1 MKLFSLIISL
11 FLTAQVFA
19 ISSEVVLD
27 NKEIDLGELDQP
39 ENSLVVLDFNL
50 LRNSQSP
57 QKIKLTFKFKYLK
70 ESCVEHELQYT
81 DVPALEQMVC
91 NPINCSEEES
101 ECLGNHYQCD
111 SVVAE
116 SYQIPKRV
124 CVKKGLIQKE
134 KVSFIKLNFKNAIVL
149 SDDASEKFN
158 IKLRQLNIKKKSLK
172 FGGSVV
178 DSASKYKISN
188 SLLGFGK
195 TIKFK
200 AER

>member
-11 FLTAQVFA
+11 LLTVQVFA
-19 ISSEVVLD
+19 TANEVVLD
-27 NKEIDLGELDQP
+27 NKEIDLGVLDQP

-50 LRNSQSP
+50 LRSSQSP
-57 QKIKLTFKFKYLK
+57 SKVKLTFKFKYLK
-70 ESCVEHELQYT
+70 ESCVEHKLQYT
-81 DVPALEQMVC
+81 NVPALEQMVC
-91 NPINCSEEES
+91 KPINCDQEKS
-101 ECLGNHYQCD
+101 ECLDVNYECNT
-111 SVVAE
+111 VVAE
-116 SYQIPKRV
+116 AYEIPKRV

-134 KVSFIKLNFKNAIVL
+134 KVSFVKLNFKKAVVL
-149 SDDASEKFN
+149 ADGATEKFN
-158 IKLRQLNIKKKSLK
+158 VKLRQLSIKKKSLK

-178 DSASKYKISN
+178 ESASKYKISN